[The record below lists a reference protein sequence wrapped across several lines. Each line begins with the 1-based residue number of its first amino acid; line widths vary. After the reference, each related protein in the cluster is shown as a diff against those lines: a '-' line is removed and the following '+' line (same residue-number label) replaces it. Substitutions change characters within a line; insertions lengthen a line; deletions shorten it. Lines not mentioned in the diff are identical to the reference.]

1 MNYERIVQWL
11 IAAGVPVT
19 VAAVVA
25 AVIVA
30 AGLLLG
36 GCAVDIPRVVV
47 APEVKPSVSSSN
59 SPASPPSPEVAPLSP
74 TER

>member
-1 MNYERIVQWL
+1 MTYERIVQWL

-25 AVIVA
+25 AILVA

-47 APEVKPSVSSSN
+47 APEVKPSASSFSN
-59 SPASPPSPEVAPLSP
+59 PVSPPSPEVEPRLP
-74 TER
+74 TDK